1 MTTKISLPPTTI
13 PSGSWILITGITGYI
28 ASHISLEFLDR
39 SYRVRGTTRDVSKAS
54 WLKTSLFKSQ
64 TEAGFFEVA
73 SVPDLAAPGVFD
85 QAMKGVSAVLHVA
98 TISSYDGDPN
108 NAITPTEAV
117 DLAWQEPYGPQKG
130 YITYVASKIVTEKA
144 VWKFVEEEKPDFE
157 LNVVCPFTNIGKVLD
172 KAQAPE
178 LRTLMSGFVGA
189 GEQVKAMLAI
199 LPNMAY
205 INTRDDA
212 IIQVGA
218 VLDPDVKNERI
229 FAWAQKFNWNDVLAI
244 MRKVYPDKE
253 IIEDLPNPKMFMG
266 EADMSLALSL
276 LRKWGPQDGWT
287 SFEQGVRE
295 ILENVKF

>member
-1 MTTKISLPPTTI
+1 MHITKD
-13 PSGSWILITGITGYI
+13 SWN
-28 ASHISLEFLDR
+28 E
-39 SYRVRGTTRDVSKAS
+39 
-54 WLKTSLFKSQ
+54 
-64 TEAGFFEVA
+64 
-73 SVPDLAAPGVFD
+73 
-85 QAMKGVSAVLHVA
+85 
-98 TISSYDGDPN
+98 
-108 NAITPTEAV
+108 EAV